1 MYTGGPQTVGP
12 DISASAPMND
22 KAGKARQPAAYSTTL
37 NHEDKQRLK
46 RAEQKTKNK
55 DYTGSILEYDR
66 IIKDLETRLKER
78 ARTDLIVL
86 RLRGYKGDLLCNE
99 KRLPENAKSETKA
112 KAFREAEEYLR
123 ETLKRWEERKEFD
136 DSTQKGVAYT
146 KLELAQCL
154 VRQIYNLTADSDESG
169 MEVLHLGTD
178 AIRYFDDNESI
189 KEDHMKRNVLRV
201 KVLAWVISDLPAN
214 FEVEL
219 FYRTALS
226 AVRQSTATELHKEE
240 CFFQHQLARALYG
253 QRKYSEAALEN
264 QEILSRYP
272 EDVLHSD
279 QDAYQ
284 AYVAELRWS
293 RLYKGLTVVWVVA
306 RMTRLLRIRR
316 TQQRWRKL
324 LFKVS
329 AIANMNLLMRHINR
343 RKTRSRIRW
352 KVALCTARF
361 AARLTIKRRQ
371 VAARQR
377 FQRVLLHIRLQIR
390 FMVRVKRRMKAK
402 HLAVTRWHQV
412 IAAVKAVSR
421 FNIILRTRRC
431 RFRWQKALAFARLIV
446 AAEKQRIA
454 VKASQRKARARWL
467 TAYRRIRAALATH
480 RKLQDVMLASK
491 ILSESPTAESLTVAN
506 IGDDSLH
513 TQPTAS
519 VSISNEDIPLDELGD
534 LASTSSG
541 VFYSADASEK
551 LVNLLTTRHIQLTVF
566 G

>member
-1 MYTGGPQTVGP
+1 
-12 DISASAPMND
+12 MND
-22 KAGKARQPAAYSTTL
+22 KAGKARQPQAHTTTL
-37 NHEDKQRLK
+37 TDDERQSLK
-46 RAEQKTKNK
+46 RAEQKAKNN
-55 DYTGSILEYDR
+55 DYTGASLEYYWLIWGVER
-66 IIKDLETRLKER
+66 RLKEG
-78 ARTDLIVL
+78 ARTDLVVL
-86 RLRGYKGDLLCNE
+86 RLRGHRGDLLCDE
-99 KRLPENAKSETKA
+99 RRLPENANYEIKA

-123 ETLKRWEERKEFD
+123 ETLKRWEERKELD
-136 DSTQKGVAYT
+136 EITQKGIAYT
-146 KLELAQCL
+146 RLELAQCL

-169 MEVLHLGTD
+169 MEVLHLGTG
-178 AIRYFDDNESI
+178 AIQYFEDNGFI
-189 KEDHMKRNVLRV
+189 KEDNLRRNVRRL
-201 KVLAWVISDLPAN
+201 KVLASVISDLPASL
-214 FEVEL
+214 EVEL
-219 FYRTALS
+219 FYRKALS
-226 AVRQSTATELHKEE
+226 VVRQSNATELHKEE
-240 CFFQHQLARALYG
+240 CFFQHELAKALYG
-253 QRKYSEAALEN
+253 QRKYGEAALEN

-272 EDVLHSD
+272 EDVLQSD

-293 RLYKGLTVVWVVA
+293 RLYKGFTVVWVVA

-329 AIANMNLLMRHINR
+329 AVANMNLLMRHINR

-352 KVALCTARF
+352 KVALWTARF

-371 VAARQR
+371 AAARQR
-377 FQRVLLHIRLQIR
+377 FQKVLLHIRLHIR
-390 FMVRVKRRMKAK
+390 FIARVKRRMEAK
-402 HLAVTRWHQV
+402 HLTVTRWHQA

-421 FNIILRTRRC
+421 FNIILKTRQC
-431 RFRWQKALAFARLIV
+431 RFRWQKALVFARLIV
-446 AAEKQRIA
+446 AAEKQRVA

-480 RKLQDVMLASK
+480 RKLQAVMLASK
-491 ILSESPTAESLTVAN
+491 ILSESPAAESLTVAN
-506 IGDDSLH
+506 IGDDPLH

-519 VSISNEDIPLDELGD
+519 LSVPNEDIPLDELGD

-551 LVNLLTTRHIQLTVF
+551 LVNLLTTRKIHLTVLRVDLPLRTS